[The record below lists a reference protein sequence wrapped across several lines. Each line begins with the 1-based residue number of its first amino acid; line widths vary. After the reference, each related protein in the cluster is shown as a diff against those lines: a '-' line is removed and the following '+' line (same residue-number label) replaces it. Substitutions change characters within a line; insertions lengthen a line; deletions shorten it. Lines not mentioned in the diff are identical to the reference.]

1 MRAWIQIVTAAL
13 FILMANP
20 ALSIDTGPAFE
31 DPAMQ
36 ARYQRLI
43 ADIRCVTCQNQTIKD
58 SNAFL
63 ASDLRREVRER
74 MAAGASD
81 QQIFD
86 FLVERYG
93 DFVLYRTPFN
103 ARTWIVWAFPPLLL
117 LAGALIFMTT
127 LRKRSALPIDDPVA
141 ENSE

>member
-1 MRAWIQIVTAAL
+1 MSIYPRLVTIFVLLA
-13 FILMANP
+13 MAKIGV
-20 ALSIDTGPAFE
+20 AIDTGPAFD
-31 DPAMQ
+31 DPDMQ
-36 ARYQRLI
+36 KRYQRLI

-74 MAAGASD
+74 MTAGATD

-86 FLVERYG
+86 FLVARYG

-103 ARTWIVWAFPPLLL
+103 ARTWVVWAFPPLVLL
-117 LAGALIFMTT
+117 IGGFVFLST
-127 LRKRSALPIDDPVA
+127 LRKRSALPIDDSSV